1 MDTTLQQPAVEVQT
15 GGKIDLS
22 HPPTISSPYP
32 LLRPDGDLPIKGDS
46 GGTSTGSDTDP
57 DGFGIEQP
65 SPNSTMDDVN
75 GSSSSDSLSTDLR
88 TTFGTYGDIFSDILK
103 DLESLFGAG
112 RDLPNNVNNPS
123 QWGPASSAFTQ
134 FLDIISS
141 ITDKMSGAESANIT
155 SAVSQMMSYYLSLIS
170 SSIQNQFNIEQW
182 QIQNDYN
189 SPAKQLARLSDAGLN
204 PLHFFDS
211 SSTGSSTSVTASNIQ
226 APSSFQGQAE
236 QTDREK
242 AMSIASTV
250 GQGVGAAASL
260 ASGGIGIAKGL
271 ADISNETQRVA
282 NDTAKTTSEVSKNA
296 AQTASIEQSSKESA
310 QRYAFNNDA
319 FPLELKKMG
328 AEIRNLD
335 ASTTSTK
342 ENTENAM
349 ILRDQYRQNL
359 VTTWG
364 DFLRNNRLA
373 DSTIKVNNSYAQQA
387 IESAKYI
394 RTQKDAQQFYNDF
407 SKATGIPKDCPAMD
421 FFMVQSANGKLNT
434 QQLGRIATMS
444 MLKNGSNIQFS
455 NNTSVGIK
463 GVQQANSVSVPFA
476 VGPAMI
482 GKIDECADDIVNT
495 LCDFADF
502 QKSGFS
508 FYKDN
513 WFSLDNATNKM
524 RQFIKDKNT
533 SYMDNVTQ

>member
-1 MDTTLQQPAVEVQT
+1 MAAIINQEPLTLPDKIEP
-15 GGKIDLS
+15 GKPNLQE
-22 HPPTISSPYP
+22 
-32 LLRPDGDLPIKGDS
+32 PDHYLKPDHDQPIKGDT
-46 GGTSTGSDTDP
+46 GGTTTDSPDTES
-57 DGFGIEQP
+57 DGFGIEQ
-65 SPNSTMDDVN
+65 SGNNSNMDNVN
-75 GSSSSDSLSTDLR
+75 GSTTSDTLSTDLR
-88 TTFGTYGDIFSDILK
+88 TTFGTYGDIFSDIVK
-103 DLESLFGAG
+103 QLESLFGSG
-112 RDLPNNVNNPS
+112 RDLPHNVNNPS
-123 QWGPASSAFTQ
+123 QWGSSSSAFTQ
-134 FLDIISS
+134 YLDIISS

-204 PLHFFDS
+204 PLHYFDS
-211 SSTGSSTSVTASNIQ
+211 ASTGSSTSVTASNIQ

-242 AMSIASTV
+242 ALSIAQSAGSVV
-250 GQGVGAAASL
+250 GSAASL

-271 ADISNETQRVA
+271 ADISNDTQRVA
-282 NDTAKTTSEVSKNA
+282 NDTAKTTSEVSRNA
-296 AQTASIEQSSKESA
+296 AQTANIEQSTKESA

-342 ENTENAM
+342 ENTENAK

-359 VTTWG
+359 ITTWG

-444 MLKNGSNIQFS
+444 MIKNGSNINVS
-455 NNTSVGIK
+455 NDSSVGIS
-463 GVQQANSVSVPFA
+463 GVRQANNVSVPFA
-476 VGPAMI
+476 VLPSMF
-482 GKIDECADDIVNT
+482 GKIDECADDVVNT

-524 RQFIKDKNT
+524 RQFIKDKNA
-533 SYMDNVTQ
+533 SYMDNVNQ

>member
-1 MDTTLQQPAVEVQT
+1 MAEIQKEPIGVQEIPELDKSQFQ
-15 GGKIDLS
+15 G
-22 HPPTISSPYP
+22 
-32 LLRPDGDLPIKGDS
+32 PDHFLKPNGDLPAVDGSAGTSPEDDSDFGIDSSGSNNGQSTQNNVTGDS
-46 GGTSTGSDTDP
+46 STDK
-57 DGFGIEQP
+57 
-65 SPNSTMDDVN
+65 
-75 GSSSSDSLSTDLR
+75 LSTDLR
-88 TTFGTYGDIFSDILK
+88 TTFGTYGDIFSEILK
-103 DLESLFGAG
+103 NLESLFGAG
-112 RDLPNNVNNPS
+112 RDLPHNVNNPS
-123 QWGPASSAFTQ
+123 EWGSATSAFTQ
-134 FLDIISS
+134 YLDIISS
-141 ITDKMSGAESANIT
+141 ITDRMSGAESANVT

-189 SPAKQLARLSDAGLN
+189 SPAKQLARLSAAGLN

-236 QTDREK
+236 QTDRQK

-250 GQGVGAAASL
+250 GKGVGAAASL

-296 AQTASIEQSSKESA
+296 AQTANIEQSTKESA
-310 QRYAFNNDA
+310 QRYAFNNDS
-319 FPLELKKMG
+319 FPLELKRQG

-335 ASTTSTK
+335 ASTNLTK
-342 ENTENAM
+342 ENIDNAK

-364 DFLRNNRLA
+364 DFLRDNRLA

-444 MLKNGSNIQFS
+444 MLKNGSSIQFS
-455 NNTSVGIK
+455 NNSSVGIK
-463 GVQQANSVSVPFA
+463 GIQQANSISVPFA

-508 FYKDN
+508 FFKDN

-524 RQFIKDKNT
+524 RQFIKDKNA